1 MTHSHRSHPHATLAT
16 LLAGLALCSALPASA
31 VAQERFPDVRLTYGD
46 LGLDTA
52 TGRQALVARVQATAT
67 DHCARYGPLIVPHER
82 QGQARYCIHAVRGDI
97 LRALPRPVR
106 AAYDLGRRTASGG
119 A

>member
-1 MTHSHRSHPHATLAT
+1 MTLSHKSNRRAAVAT
-16 LLAGLALCSALPASA
+16 LLGALALGSALPASA
-31 VAQERFPDVRLTYGD
+31 GVQERFPEVRLVYGD
-46 LGLDTA
+46 LRLDTA

-67 DHCARYGPLIVPHER
+67 DHCARYGTLIMPHER
-82 QGQARYCIHAVRGDI
+82 QRQPRYCIHAVRGDI

-106 AAYDLGRRTASGG
+106 EAYDLGRKATGDG